1 MSVLVSFH
9 AHPDDEVFTTG
20 GVIRRAADEGH
31 RVVLVTATD
40 GAQGAYPDGILQDG
54 ETLAERRRREL
65 EEAAETLGVHRL
77 VLLGYPDSGMVGSP
91 STQDPAAFCNVDV
104 DEAAGKLA
112 DILREESAD
121 VLTIYDPHGGYGHP
135 DHIQVH
141 HVGKRAAE
149 LAGLDAVYEAA
160 VNRDH
165 VLRQLEARQADIPDM
180 ALPDLSTLG
189 LPESELTT
197 AVDVRATLKAKRAAM
212 TAHHTQIGN
221 FGMFLALSDD
231 DFAEAFS
238 HEWFR
243 RLGAPEGLRETQ
255 LPL

>member
-40 GAQGAYPDGILQDG
+40 GGRGACPDGLLAVG
-54 ETLAERRRREL
+54 ESLTQRRRAELAES
-65 EEAAETLGVHRL
+65 ADALGVHRVV
-77 VLLGYPDSGMVGSP
+77 VLPYADSGMAGTEGNS
-91 STQDPAAFCNVDV
+91 DPAAFSNIDV
-104 DEAAGKLA
+104 DEAAEALA
-112 DILREESAD
+112 EILREESAD
-121 VLTIYDPHGGYGHP
+121 VLTIYDPNGGYGHP

-141 HVGKRAAE
+141 RVGVRAAE
-149 LAGLDAVYEAA
+149 LAGIDAVYEAA

-165 VLRQLEARQADIPDM
+165 VQQFAARFADIPGGVV
-180 ALPDLSTLG
+180 PDVSTLG

-197 AVDVRATLKAKRAAM
+197 FVDVSSTANAKRAAM
-212 TAHHTQIGN
+212 QAHRTQIDD
-221 FGMFLALSDD
+221 FGMFLALSDE
-231 DFAEAFS
+231 DFAAAFS

-243 RLGAPEGLRETQ
+243 RYGAGAGVHETS